1 MVDIRQDLRQK
12 LSQKVTP
19 TLIMTQNLLLLPSL
33 ELHQEIEKEL
43 ESNPALEE
51 GASGDEKEESLADE
65 TFFREIQYLSSKG
78 DEPRGSSDAEDSEE
92 KNPFS
97 YIASP
102 TSLQEYLGWNLSL
115 LLETQE
121 DKVIGEAIIG
131 NLNDDGYLDC
141 QIENL
146 VDELK
151 CTPEK
156 VEEILKIV
164 QSLEPAGVGARSV
177 QEALLI
183 QLREYRAEHKK
194 DVPPLVEAL
203 IKDHLDDVSRYK
215 HKAIAK
221 AKDVPLTMVEDAI
234 KFIHDYLN
242 PYPGRDFRSYTE
254 LEPRDKNIV
263 SPDVIV
269 KQEKDVFVIEVIDS
283 VGVRLRINPVYLRLL
298 EQMRLDPKAF
308 SQKEKDHIKN
318 YIERAKLFLKGIH
331 QRRDTLYRITKV
343 IVDEQRDFFYGQS
356 RKLLKPLTQSQVA
369 SVLSISES
377 TVSRATSFK
386 FVQLPWN
393 ELAPFS
399 LFFDYAQ
406 GIKESISE
414 LIQKE
419 REKPLSDS
427 EIARLLSLSGLKLAR
442 RTVAKYREELG
453 ILSSEKRKRQ
463 HQHSAEHHSAAASHG
478 ALEAESVL
486 SEDTLAVQ
494 KESDL

>member
-51 GASGDEKEESLADE
+51 GSTPDEEKESLDDES
-65 TFFREIQYLSSKG
+65 FFREIKYLTSKE
-78 DEPRGSSDAEDSEE
+78 DVPRDSDADDSEE

-97 YIASP
+97 FIASP
-102 TSLQEYLGWNLSL
+102 TSLQEYLSWNLHL
-115 LLETQE
+115 LLETPE
-121 DKVIGEAIIG
+121 DKTVGEAILG
-131 NLNDDGYLDC
+131 NLNDDGYLECDI
-141 QIENL
+141 QEL

-151 CTPEK
+151 CAPEK
-156 VEEILKIV
+156 VQEVLEVV

-177 QEALLI
+177 QEALLL
-183 QLREYRAEHKK
+183 QLREYRAQHGGII
-194 DVPPLVEAL
+194 PPLVEEL
-203 IKDHLDDVSRYK
+203 IQNHLEEVSRYK
-215 HKAIAK
+215 YKAIAK
-221 AKDVPLTMVEDAI
+221 AKDVSLNAVEEAV
-234 KFIHDYLN
+234 KFIHDHLS
-242 PYPGRDFRSYTE
+242 PYPGRDFHPYRESE
-254 LEPRDKNIV
+254 SQAKNTV
-263 SPDVIV
+263 TPDVIV
-269 KQEKDVFVIEVIDS
+269 RLEKDAFIIEVIDS
-283 VGVRLRINPVYLRLL
+283 VGIRLRINPVYIRLL
-298 EQMRLDPKAF
+298 EQMRHDPKAF
-308 SQKEKDHIKN
+308 SQKEKEHIKN
-318 YIERAKLFLKGIH
+318 YIERAKLFLKGIQ
-331 QRRDTLYRITKV
+331 QRRDTLYRIAQV
-343 IVDEQRDFFYGQS
+343 IINEQRDFFYGQT

-369 SVLSISES
+369 SSLSISES

-393 ELAPFS
+393 ELVPFS

-406 GIKESISE
+406 GIKESIGE

-419 REKPLSDS
+419 GEKPLSDS

-463 HQHSAEHHSAAASHG
+463 NAFAASHAQTPPPSG
-478 ALEAESVL
+478 DDNEIKESV
-486 SEDTLAVQ
+486 SQ
-494 KESDL
+494 KENGQ

>member
-51 GASGDEKEESLADE
+51 GASGDEKEETLADE

-78 DEPRGSSDAEDSEE
+78 DEPRGSDAEDSEE

-102 TSLQEYLGWNLSL
+102 TSLQEYLSWNLSL
-115 LLETQE
+115 LLETPE

-156 VEEILKIV
+156 VEEILKVV

-183 QLREYRAEHKK
+183 QLREYSAEHKNM
-194 DVPPLVEAL
+194 PPLVEDL

-221 AKDVPLTMVEDAI
+221 AKNVPLTMVEDAI

-242 PYPGRDFRSYTE
+242 PYPGRDFHSYTE
-254 LEPRDKNIV
+254 AETRDKNIV

-298 EQMRLDPKAF
+298 EQMRLEPKAF

-331 QRRDTLYRITKV
+331 QRRDTLYRISKV

-369 SVLSISES
+369 SALSISES

-478 ALEAESVL
+478 ASEAEPVL
-486 SEDTLAVQ
+486 SEDAPAMK